1 MILDVRERCAGS
13 GYAGNIHR
21 SIRFV
26 FVDACA
32 GFRGVLG
39 HIAHTVQAVFA
50 ICRAVN
56 GDQSVKALF
65 GGHLVVAVRAVEDVV
80 EAAVRLA
87 EGEKIFCQ
95 VVAAFHETAVI
106 QRNPQLAEGDYDLRD
121 GFDVGRAPR
130 CVAALAVL
138 RFGKVGQSLVCR
150 GFDRFLILIF
160 CKRLQCHCGNV
171 HVGIAGAG
179 ETPAAV
185 LHLILDDLIDVK
197 LARGLRLCGRI
208 FGNLVIAGIQRDQCP
223 NGAVQTLPDGLFKI
237 AQRGQKV
244 VSRDLGR
251 VAPDGSQG
259 ENDAGILGVFSF
271 MQHARAVLDVL
282 LDARIVIFIVIC
294 GNRIAGTSKT
304 DNCPFAA
311 DGADLRRFDCGHHVS
326 GAALYL
332 ALDAGRCKCGNSQR
346 EQDGKRQNQ
355 RCKFTNL
362 LHILISL

>member
-1 MILDVRERCAGS
+1 M
-13 GYAGNIHR
+13 
-21 SIRFV
+21 
-26 FVDACA
+26 
-32 GFRGVLG
+32 
-39 HIAHTVQAVFA
+39 
-50 ICRAVN
+50 
-56 GDQSVKALF
+56 
-65 GGHLVVAVRAVEDVV
+65 V

-106 QRNPQLAEGDYDLRD
+106 QRNPKLAERDHDLRN
-121 GFDVGRAPR
+121 GLYVGRAPR

-150 GFDRFLILIF
+150 GLDGLLVLIF

-223 NGAVQTLPDGLFKI
+223 NGAVHALPDRFFKI
-237 AQRGQKV
+237 AQRGQKIV
-244 VSRDLGR
+244 ARDLGR
-251 VAPDGSQG
+251 VAPDGSQR
-259 ENDAGILGVFSF
+259 ENDAGILGIFTL
-271 MQHARAVLDVL
+271 MQHAGAALDVL
-282 LDARIVIFIVIC
+282 LDAHVVIFKIIC
-294 GNRIAGTSKT
+294 RNSVTGTSKT

-311 DGADLRRFDCGHHVS
+311 DGADFRRLHGREHKS
-326 GAALYL
+326 GA
-332 ALDAGRCKCGNSQR
+332 
-346 EQDGKRQNQ
+346 
-355 RCKFTNL
+355 
-362 LHILISL
+362 